1 MKGSVTIY
9 KCQTCPYKNQ
19 KIQSIKEHLINH
31 VQYKNSIQC
40 RYCSYFA
47 PYGLSLNQHEVLHQE
62 YTPSRVSVEK
72 EKKKTCPICPYKAVK
87 NREIKCHQLN
97 HEFKEGYIKCRYCD
111 YYLAN
116 TKVKYYKMTSCSIRY
131 LNNLL
136 KGMKQHEILHSMDKS
151 FHEIKQIQQ
160 EKEKELEILK
170 TQQQI
175 QQKILEQQQKT
186 KIKSQQAAPKVDAS
200 AVSKEQVT
208 IASETNNSSA
218 PKEPPAVANTQLSA
232 EEISIIK
239 TTLKDPEICSKQET
253 ITMIDKKGIEFSISY
268 LVSKLTSATNKYRE
282 KGSSTMYCCQS
293 CPYTTRFSTHLR
305 EHLPHHRAYPKS
317 VKCRYCEYYASN
329 TLNLKQHEILHPQYQ
344 VAKVKKPTKKDL
356 EQPTV
361 FKNEKAL
368 RKHKCQICVSL
379 F

>member
-1 MKGSVTIY
+1 
-9 KCQTCPYKNQ
+9 
-19 KIQSIKEHLINH
+19 
-31 VQYKNSIQC
+31 
-40 RYCSYFA
+40 
-47 PYGLSLNQHEVLHQE
+47 
-62 YTPSRVSVEK
+62 
-72 EKKKTCPICPYKAVK
+72 
-87 NREIKCHQLN
+87 
-97 HEFKEGYIKCRYCD
+97 
-111 YYLAN
+111 
-116 TKVKYYKMTSCSIRY
+116 
-131 LNNLL
+131 
-136 KGMKQHEILHSMDKS
+136 MKQHEILHSMDKS

-379 F
+379 IG